1 LALGFCIPWLKDV
14 VLQWGVIGPRRLF
27 SHGQL
32 YYGLVFFFL
41 AGILA
46 PILQWIFH
54 KKFRIGFL
62 KYINFP
68 VTFGSTVYLPPAT
81 PLNFVPG
88 VFVCFIFNYI
98 IRRRHFDWWAKYN
111 CESLRN
117 VAIGFLTRD
126 WPQFSGWVQLL

>member
-1 LALGFCIPWLKDV
+1 

-41 AGILA
+41 LGILV
-46 PILQWIFH
+46 PLFQWILH

-62 KYINFP
+62 KYINFLII
-68 VTFGSTVYLPPAT
+68 FGITGDIPPAT
-81 PLNFVPG
+81 PLNYVPT

-111 CESLRN
+111 CESLRDE
-117 VAIGFLTRD
+117 AIRWFH
-126 WPQFSGWVQLL
+126 FF